1 MRYIFHAVRMNLR
14 AAAQYRAS
22 FLMQSVAQ
30 LVMTGCDLIALL
42 VLIDRFRHM
51 GRWEGTEVM
60 FFFGAMQIAFALT
73 ECFGRGLT
81 TFSSVIRKGNFD
93 TLLLRPRPLLLQLSL
108 NACDPRRVGTVAV
121 GAAALIVS
129 SLRLGLV
136 WTPGRLLLLLLSIA
150 GTVCTMAALFLLEA
164 AFCFFSVQ
172 SVELINMLTYGGRQ
186 VCQYP
191 ADIYPAPLQL
201 LFTWVAPIV
210 LCLHYPV
217 SWLVGKPM
225 ADFSPFLLWLCPVAG
240 PAFFALMTL
249 AWRAGVRRYRGTGS

>member
-81 TFSSVIRKGNFD
+81 TFSGVIRKGSFD

-121 GAAALIVS
+121 GAAAGRGVLVG
-129 SLRLGLV
+129 LG
-136 WTPGRLLLLLLSIA
+136 
-150 GTVCTMAALFLLEA
+150 VCVGCGVAVAVGFGVFFGLAVGVALFFFFLDLATSTVSVWAEEA
-164 AFCFFSVQ
+164 CAGEISWVRPTASAMPRATIRASSQAKRRFFIATYSFCY
-172 SVELINMLTYGGRQ
+172 L
-186 VCQYP
+186 
-191 ADIYPAPLQL
+191 
-201 LFTWVAPIV
+201 
-210 LCLHYPV
+210 
-217 SWLVGKPM
+217 
-225 ADFSPFLLWLCPVAG
+225 
-240 PAFFALMTL
+240 
-249 AWRAGVRRYRGTGS
+249 